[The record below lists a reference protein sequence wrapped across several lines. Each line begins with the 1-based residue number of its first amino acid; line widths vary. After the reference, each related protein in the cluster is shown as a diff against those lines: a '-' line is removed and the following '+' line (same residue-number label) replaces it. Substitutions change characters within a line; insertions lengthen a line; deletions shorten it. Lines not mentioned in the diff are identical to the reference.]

1 MLNNRILQNKP
12 LINYS
17 DINDT
22 GKDLLYKSINFRENT
37 PGKYLKVNEYYVARP
52 DLISFACYGTDIYGD
67 VLCKINGIS
76 NPFELN
82 ENIILFIPEYESL
95 LAMVDVKPKQSDLN
109 VVIDKDTIYD
119 NGKIGNQK
127 LRNETRSPNE
137 QTIGDTNYIIDK
149 SLGVVIY

>member
-1 MLNNRILQNKP
+1 MLNNKILQNKP
-12 LINYS
+12 LIIYS
-17 DINDT
+17 NDT
-22 GKDLLYKSINFRENT
+22 GQDLLYKSINFKENIG
-37 PGKYLKVNEYYVARP
+37 GKYLKVNEYYVARP

-82 ENIILFIPEYESL
+82 EGTILFIPEYESL
-95 LAMVDVKPKQSDLN
+95 TVMCDVTPEQSEKN
-109 VVIDKDTIYD
+109 TVIDKDTIFN

-127 LRNETRSPNE
+127 LKNETRSPNE
-137 QTIGDTNYIIDK
+137 QIIGDQNYIIDK